1 MDIFESISKINE
13 QEESYTNNVP
23 LSIHFE
29 TPGLDDDNYV
39 ESPDNR
45 SWGIKDINVSLRGV
59 LDFEIIIRSE
69 LPEEEGK
76 EVVVPVHIDFVE
88 LEHEQVEVSWL
99 EGSGIAP
106 AELHV
111 ILGGTEGKGV
121 VKVEVDFYYWKP

>member
-1 MDIFESISKINE
+1 
-13 QEESYTNNVP
+13 
-23 LSIHFE
+23 
-29 TPGLDDDNYV
+29 
-39 ESPDNR
+39 
-45 SWGIKDINVSLRGV
+45 